1 MLHSRVSGR
10 TTASRRPRRAS
21 RRALVG
27 LAHLGGV
34 FGEKAC
40 LVAGRQR
47 PARRRGRPSI
57 MDQPDP
63 AEAVRMLDLMLAFFG
78 DGETWTHG
86 TLSDGR
92 GGAVPARGGPINF
105 S

>member
-1 MLHSRVSGR
+1 
-10 TTASRRPRRAS
+10 
-21 RRALVG
+21 
-27 LAHLGGV
+27 
-34 FGEKAC
+34 
-40 LVAGRQR
+40 
-47 PARRRGRPSI
+47 

-63 AEAVRMLDLMLAFFG
+63 AEAFRMLDLMLAFFG

-105 S
+105 SLV